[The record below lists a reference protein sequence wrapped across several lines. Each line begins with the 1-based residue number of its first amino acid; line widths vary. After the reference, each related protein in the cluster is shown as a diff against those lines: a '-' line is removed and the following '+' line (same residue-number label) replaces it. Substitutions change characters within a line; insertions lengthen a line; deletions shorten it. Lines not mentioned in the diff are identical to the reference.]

1 MAEAQNSMA
10 NLIAQS
16 NFALA
21 EMLARALQE
30 LRPAPIPTIKL
41 GRLLGHPQRTG
52 DPTLADWLDDFCVD
66 ARQMGVSED
75 DRAVILLDHL
85 GGCAKEEVLCHPL
98 AMRQSVESLVA
109 LLRSRFGPL
118 ESVHSLHAAF
128 LERMQ
133 SEGESLADYS
143 RVLVRLHDGMEQ
155 AAATLAEGQALALL
169 RDNAFKEQFS
179 QGVRQQSVRQELR
192 RLALASV
199 GRPFYQMRDEALR
212 LLREDEDHSSR
223 LRVRTTDVEQAPS
236 TPVHAPLSQVP
247 MSCASASETVLTQI
261 LQTQQQLQQQMLQ
274 LIQQQTSQQV
284 QTMVGQG
291 RPNFPFSANRI
302 PRPRGSARGAYLDQR
317 LCHFCNQPGHF
328 VRACPRKRELNAI
341 QSHRNSCDAER
352 HVKQLKEENDQLKEA
367 LDKMKNTSA
376 SGLNERETKWKSEIH
391 QLTFDLQRAS
401 RDARELN
408 TQLMTLK
415 GKKPEVVTRIERI
428 EVESDTCK
436 LALEKCSASLDQSR
450 KETMCLRSQLTALGN
465 KYQDVEQRLAKAME
479 QDAHRQL
486 VSRDHDKL
494 AERLH
499 ECENVERN
507 DRLKYTDTVSPLADP
522 WAIRTTDDHVSFQA
536 LTSQAVRQSIWANSC
551 SHSNPSHFPTA
562 G

>member
-1 MAEAQNSMA
+1 MAEEQMA

-21 EMLARALQE
+21 EMLARALQG

-41 GRLLGHPQRTG
+41 GRFMGHPQRAG
-52 DPTLADWLDDFCVD
+52 DPTLADWLDDVCVY
-66 ARQMGVSED
+66 ARQMALSED

-85 GGCAKEEVLCHPL
+85 GGCAKEEILCHPL
-98 AMRQSVESLVA
+98 ATRQSVESLVA

-128 LERMQ
+128 HERMQ
-133 SEGESLADYS
+133 LEGESLADYS
-143 RVLVRLHDGMEQ
+143 RVLMRLHNGMEQ
-155 AAATLAEGQALALL
+155 AAATLAEGRALALL
-169 RDNAFKEQFS
+169 RDNALKEQFV

-199 GRPFYQMRDEALR
+199 GRPFFQMRDEALL
-212 LLREDEDHSSR
+212 LLREDEEHSR
-223 LRVRTTDVEQAPS
+223 RMRVRTTDVEQAPS
-236 TPVHAPLSQVP
+236 TPVNTPGSQVP
-247 MSCASASETVLTQI
+247 IYCASASETALTQI

-274 LIQQQTSQQV
+274 LISQQQQTAQQV

-291 RPNFPFSANRI
+291 RPNFPFSANRT
-302 PRPRGSARGAYLDQR
+302 PRPRGSARGAYLGQR

-341 QSHRNSCDAER
+341 QSHRNSCDADR
-352 HVKQLKEENDQLKEA
+352 HVKQLTEENDQLKEA

-376 SGLNERETKWKSEIH
+376 SGLNERETRWKREIH
-391 QLTFDLQRAS
+391 QLTLDLQRAS
-401 RDARELN
+401 MDARELN

-415 GKKPEVVTRIERI
+415 AKKPEVVTRIERI
-428 EVESDTCK
+428 EMESDTCT

-450 KETMCLRSQLTALGN
+450 KETRCLRSQLTALGN
-465 KYQDVEQRLAKAME
+465 KYQDMEQRLTKAME
-479 QDAHRQL
+479 QDAHLQI

-499 ECENVERN
+499 ECENVKRN

-522 WAIRTTDDHVSFQA
+522 WAIGTMDGPVLFQT
-536 LTSQAVRQSIWANSC
+536 LTSHAVRQSSWADSC
-551 SHSNPSHFPTA
+551 SHSNPAHFPTA